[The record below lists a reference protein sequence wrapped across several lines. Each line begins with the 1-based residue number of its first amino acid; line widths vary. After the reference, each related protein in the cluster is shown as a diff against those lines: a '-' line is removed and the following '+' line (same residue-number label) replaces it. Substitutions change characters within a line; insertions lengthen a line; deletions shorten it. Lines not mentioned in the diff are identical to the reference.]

1 MFFFLF
7 FVFFI
12 VRPKYVTMIVIY
24 GISWKQML
32 LKFKKD
38 QIGILVG
45 ELMHIIKLV
54 ILQDTGI
61 NNEKN

>member
-1 MFFFLF
+1 
-7 FVFFI
+7 
-12 VRPKYVTMIVIY
+12 MIVIY